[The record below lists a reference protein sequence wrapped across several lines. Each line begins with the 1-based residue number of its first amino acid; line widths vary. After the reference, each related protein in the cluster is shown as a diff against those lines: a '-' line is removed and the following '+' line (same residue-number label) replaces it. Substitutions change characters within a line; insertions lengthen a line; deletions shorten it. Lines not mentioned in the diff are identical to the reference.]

1 MKTIFPP
8 AGVGAENPPAVSVPA
23 EAPNF
28 SEGLGVDAAGGA
40 YAHLETALDEAFAR
54 METTWAA
61 WRESRP
67 NDEALAAYLNS
78 LSECNTIHQLL
89 KNFPQYEPFRKD
101 FPKSPSRDGVGT
113 GASHGLAGGGSLGG
127 EGMVERT
134 VRGDG
139 GALRCPRRIPQL
151 GAAVPRGVAFG
162 EPGPAGTFLRNRQVV
177 RTPMRPEFRIL
188 WVALA
193 TVLVMHGVA
202 ILIHMVK

>member
-8 AGVGAENPPAVSVPA
+8 AGVGDENPPVVCMPA
-23 EAPNF
+23 EVPNL
-28 SEGLGVDAAGGA
+28 SQGLGADAAGGA
-40 YAHLETALDEAFAR
+40 YAHLQTALDEAFSR

-67 NDEALAAYLNS
+67 NDAALAAYLNS

-89 KNFPQYEPFRKD
+89 KNFPQYEPFRKN
-101 FPKSPSRDGVGT
+101 FPTSPSIDGVGT

-134 VRGDG
+134 VRGGG
-139 GALRCPRRIPQL
+139 GALQCPRRLPLL
-151 GAAVPRGVAFG
+151 GAAVPRCLAFG
-162 EPGPAGTFLRNRQVV
+162 EPGPAGTVLRNREVV
-177 RTPMRPEFRIL
+177 RPPMRPEVRSL

-193 TVLVMHGVA
+193 TVLVMHGLA
-202 ILIHMVK
+202 ILIHFLQ